1 MIKYS
6 RHWKNKI
13 KLVKY
18 PTLRQELIGSLDI
31 PQERRTDRNKMV
43 IVLISQV
50 TGVCS
55 QVKLE
60 FKEMLK

>member
-1 MIKYS
+1 M
-6 RHWKNKI
+6 
-13 KLVKY
+13 KY

-31 PQERRTDRNKMV
+31 PQERKTDRNKMA